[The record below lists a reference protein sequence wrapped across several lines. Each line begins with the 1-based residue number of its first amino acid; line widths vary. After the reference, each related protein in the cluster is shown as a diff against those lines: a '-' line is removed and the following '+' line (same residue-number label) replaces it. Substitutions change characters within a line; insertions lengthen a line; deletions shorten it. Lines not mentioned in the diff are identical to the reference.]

1 MVELVVEYS
10 QGIRRETLELN
21 LYLNDLRV
29 CYVEWLNIFKKKEL
43 WPLDE
48 ETFYKIVED
57 FQIHGYYISKPF
69 SLYLKSYT

>member
-43 WPLDE
+43 SAYLIEITQTDICKDKE
-48 ETFYKIVED
+48 YCNFLTQVF
-57 FQIHGYYISKPF
+57 
-69 SLYLKSYT
+69 LKSK

>member
-57 FQIHGYYISKPF
+57 FQKYGYYISKPF
-69 SLYLKSYT
+69 SLHLKSYT

>member
-1 MVELVVEYS
+1 MIELVVEYS

-57 FQIHGYYISKPF
+57 FQKYGYYISKPF
-69 SLYLKSYT
+69 SLHLKSYT

>member
-21 LYLNDLRV
+21 LYLDDLRV

-57 FQIHGYYISKPF
+57 FQKYGYYISKPF
-69 SLYLKSYT
+69 SLHLKSYT